1 MTSYILLENIRF
13 FAYHGV
19 APQETT
25 VGNEFVVS
33 LRLKTDIARA
43 MESDDVADTV
53 NYAEIHQAV
62 KEEMDIPSKLLE
74 HVAGRIVRRLFNDFP
89 PIVFS
94 SAGAGR
100 ISTLSANGLM
110 FIMQYCFFCCYTFFI
125 RFADANHFFFY
136 QNRAKPLD

>member
-1 MTSYILLENIRF
+1 MTSYILLENSRF

-89 PIVFS
+89 TIESIDLKLSKRNPPMGADIET
-94 SAGAGR
+94 AGVEVHIER
-100 ISTLSANGLM
+100 QTLQA
-110 FIMQYCFFCCYTFFI
+110 
-125 RFADANHFFFY
+125 
-136 QNRAKPLD
+136 

>member
-25 VGNEFVVS
+25 VGNEFIVS
-33 LRLKTDIARA
+33 LRLKTDITRA
-43 MESDDVADTV
+43 IESDDVADTV

-74 HVAGRIVRRLFNDFP
+74 HVAGRIVLRLFNDFP
-89 PIVFS
+89 TVECIDLKLSKRNPPMGADIET
-94 SAGAGR
+94 AGVEVHIER
-100 ISTLSANGLM
+100 QTLQA
-110 FIMQYCFFCCYTFFI
+110 
-125 RFADANHFFFY
+125 
-136 QNRAKPLD
+136 

>member
-25 VGNEFVVS
+25 VGNEFIVS
-33 LRLKTDIARA
+33 LRLKTDITRA
-43 MESDDVADTV
+43 TESDDVADTV

-74 HVAGRIVRRLFNDFP
+74 HVAGRIVLRLFNDFP
-89 PIVFS
+89 TVECIDLKLSKRNPPMGADIET
-94 SAGAGR
+94 AGVEVHVER
-100 ISTLSANGLM
+100 QTLQA
-110 FIMQYCFFCCYTFFI
+110 
-125 RFADANHFFFY
+125 
-136 QNRAKPLD
+136 

>member
-19 APQETT
+19 TPQDTT

-89 PIVFS
+89 MIKRIDLKLSKRNPPMGADIET
-94 SAGAGR
+94 AGVEVHIER
-100 ISTLSANGLM
+100 QTLQA
-110 FIMQYCFFCCYTFFI
+110 
-125 RFADANHFFFY
+125 
-136 QNRAKPLD
+136 

>member
-62 KEEMDIPSKLLE
+62 KEEMDIHSKLLE

-89 PIVFS
+89 TIERIDLKLSKRNPPMGADIET
-94 SAGAGR
+94 AGVEVHIER
-100 ISTLSANGLM
+100 QTLQA
-110 FIMQYCFFCCYTFFI
+110 
-125 RFADANHFFFY
+125 
-136 QNRAKPLD
+136 

>member
-74 HVAGRIVRRLFNDFP
+74 HVAGRIVRRLLNDFP
-89 PIVFS
+89 TIERIDLKLSKRNPPMGADIET
-94 SAGAGR
+94 AGVEVHIER
-100 ISTLSANGLM
+100 QTLQA
-110 FIMQYCFFCCYTFFI
+110 
-125 RFADANHFFFY
+125 
-136 QNRAKPLD
+136 

>member
-33 LRLKTDIARA
+33 LRLKTDITRA

-89 PIVFS
+89 TIESIDLKLSKRNPPMGADIET
-94 SAGAGR
+94 AGVEVHIER
-100 ISTLSANGLM
+100 QTLQA
-110 FIMQYCFFCCYTFFI
+110 
-125 RFADANHFFFY
+125 
-136 QNRAKPLD
+136 

>member
-1 MTSYILLENIRF
+1 MTGYILLENIRF

-89 PIVFS
+89 TIESIDLKLSKRNPPMGADIET
-94 SAGAGR
+94 AGVEVHIER
-100 ISTLSANGLM
+100 QTLQA
-110 FIMQYCFFCCYTFFI
+110 
-125 RFADANHFFFY
+125 
-136 QNRAKPLD
+136 

>member
-13 FAYHGV
+13 FANHGV
-19 APQETT
+19 APQQTT

-62 KEEMDIPSKLLE
+62 KEEMDILSKLLE

-89 PIVFS
+89 TIERIDLKLSKRNPPMGADIET
-94 SAGAGR
+94 AGVEVHIER
-100 ISTLSANGLM
+100 QTLQA
-110 FIMQYCFFCCYTFFI
+110 
-125 RFADANHFFFY
+125 
-136 QNRAKPLD
+136 

>member
-19 APQETT
+19 VPQETT
-25 VGNEFVVS
+25 VGNEFIVS
-33 LRLKTDIARA
+33 LRLKTDITRA
-43 MESDDVADTV
+43 IESDDVADTV

-89 PIVFS
+89 TIERIDLKLSKRNPPMGADIET
-94 SAGAGR
+94 AGVEVHIER
-100 ISTLSANGLM
+100 QTLQA
-110 FIMQYCFFCCYTFFI
+110 
-125 RFADANHFFFY
+125 
-136 QNRAKPLD
+136 

>member
-74 HVAGRIVRRLFNDFP
+74 HVAGRIVRRLFNDFTTIERIDLKLSKRNP
-89 PIVFS
+89 PMGADIET
-94 SAGAGR
+94 AGVEVHIER
-100 ISTLSANGLM
+100 QTLQA
-110 FIMQYCFFCCYTFFI
+110 
-125 RFADANHFFFY
+125 
-136 QNRAKPLD
+136 

>member
-53 NYAEIHQAV
+53 NYAEIHQTV

-74 HVAGRIVRRLFNDFP
+74 HVAGRIVRRLFNDFTTIERIDLKLSKRNP
-89 PIVFS
+89 PMGADIET
-94 SAGAGR
+94 AGVEVHIER
-100 ISTLSANGLM
+100 QTLQA
-110 FIMQYCFFCCYTFFI
+110 
-125 RFADANHFFFY
+125 
-136 QNRAKPLD
+136 

>member
-89 PIVFS
+89 TIESIDLKLSKRNPPMGADIET
-94 SAGAGR
+94 AGVEVHIAR
-100 ISTLSANGLM
+100 QTLQA
-110 FIMQYCFFCCYTFFI
+110 
-125 RFADANHFFFY
+125 
-136 QNRAKPLD
+136 

>member
-43 MESDDVADTV
+43 MKSDDVADTV

-89 PIVFS
+89 TIECIDLKLSKRNPPMGADIET
-94 SAGAGR
+94 AGVEVHIER
-100 ISTLSANGLM
+100 QTLQA
-110 FIMQYCFFCCYTFFI
+110 
-125 RFADANHFFFY
+125 
-136 QNRAKPLD
+136 

>member
-1 MTSYILLENIRF
+1 MTGYILLENIRF

-33 LRLKTDIARA
+33 LRLKTDIAPA

-89 PIVFS
+89 TIERIDLKLSKRNPPMGADIET
-94 SAGAGR
+94 AGVEVHIER
-100 ISTLSANGLM
+100 QTLQA
-110 FIMQYCFFCCYTFFI
+110 
-125 RFADANHFFFY
+125 
-136 QNRAKPLD
+136 

>member
-33 LRLKTDIARA
+33 LRLKTDIACA

-89 PIVFS
+89 TIERIDLKLSKRNPPMGADIET
-94 SAGAGR
+94 AGVEVHIER
-100 ISTLSANGLM
+100 QTLQA
-110 FIMQYCFFCCYTFFI
+110 
-125 RFADANHFFFY
+125 
-136 QNRAKPLD
+136 

>member
-43 MESDDVADTV
+43 MESDNVADTV

-89 PIVFS
+89 TIESIDLKLSKRNPPMGADIET
-94 SAGAGR
+94 AGVEVHIER
-100 ISTLSANGLM
+100 QTLQA
-110 FIMQYCFFCCYTFFI
+110 
-125 RFADANHFFFY
+125 
-136 QNRAKPLD
+136 

>member
-1 MTSYILLENIRF
+1 MTSYILLEKIRF

-89 PIVFS
+89 TIERIDLKLSKRNPPMGADIET
-94 SAGAGR
+94 AGVEVHIER
-100 ISTLSANGLM
+100 QTLQA
-110 FIMQYCFFCCYTFFI
+110 
-125 RFADANHFFFY
+125 
-136 QNRAKPLD
+136 

>member
-33 LRLKTDIARA
+33 LRLKTGIARA

-89 PIVFS
+89 TIESIDLKLSKRNPPMGADIET
-94 SAGAGR
+94 AGVEVHIER
-100 ISTLSANGLM
+100 QTLQA
-110 FIMQYCFFCCYTFFI
+110 
-125 RFADANHFFFY
+125 
-136 QNRAKPLD
+136 

>member
-43 MESDDVADTV
+43 MKSDDVADTV
-53 NYAEIHQAV
+53 NYAEIHQAI

-89 PIVFS
+89 TIESIDLKLSKRNPPMGADIET
-94 SAGAGR
+94 AGVEVHIER
-100 ISTLSANGLM
+100 QTLQA
-110 FIMQYCFFCCYTFFI
+110 
-125 RFADANHFFFY
+125 
-136 QNRAKPLD
+136 

>member
-89 PIVFS
+89 TIEHIDLKLSKRNPPMEADIET
-94 SAGAGR
+94 AGVEVHIER
-100 ISTLSANGLM
+100 QTLQA
-110 FIMQYCFFCCYTFFI
+110 
-125 RFADANHFFFY
+125 
-136 QNRAKPLD
+136 

>member
-1 MTSYILLENIRF
+1 MTSYTLLENIRF

-89 PIVFS
+89 TIERIDLKLSKRNPPMGADIET
-94 SAGAGR
+94 AGVEVHIER
-100 ISTLSANGLM
+100 QTLQA
-110 FIMQYCFFCCYTFFI
+110 
-125 RFADANHFFFY
+125 
-136 QNRAKPLD
+136 